1 MRIRNKVLTGLDL
14 AVCDPYIFA
23 PSDVDAVSVR
33 ARAGRCDGQPFELH
47 IGAIL
52 DRHVDLLAVHNFQI
66 LHPQIGAIVERQS
79 RWSFLARLKKRE
91 ASSTRLDNFQ

>member
-1 MRIRNKVLTGLDL
+1 M
-14 AVCDPYIFA
+14 
-23 PSDVDAVSVR
+23 DAVSVR

-52 DRHVDLLAVHNFQI
+52 DRHVDLLTVHNFQI

-91 ASSTRLDNFQ
+91 ANYAKSGHSPPSKAQAYKYSDK